1 MRSKGGNERE
11 LFYSNNG
18 SHEFA
23 TYIKIAPV
31 FRSLLF
37 FATSSKPAGRTA
49 SLGKT
54 VRATLISDAEQQH
67 HHHHHHRSRQSSH
80 HKEGEEPRRRRRK
93 SHRTHS
99 TEEKPSRSARESH
112 GTANNAEAPRR
123 SQSRRYRS
131 STVSIP
137 VDLSDGVATHSTTSS
152 RSKAKE
158 SAHSDPPNRS
168 ATQRAVADSWVRH
181 KPKPA
186 PISLPLRIGE
196 QSDRK
201 LAKQGPKSPAIT
213 SRSEKRLSTEKKG
226 KGDGGLKKTASS
238 PSVPERT
245 VTCLTCLDDI
255 PVSKAAQ
262 LACSHNMCEDCLKRV
277 FTMSVTDPQHMPP
290 KCCTSD
296 HIPLRHV
303 DKLFD
308 VEFKI
313 KWNKKYK
320 EFTTENRLYCPTK
333 DCGEWIKPSQIHLDT
348 SGGATGGRRFGI
360 CGSCSTK
367 VCGLCNGQWHTG
379 SECPKDDET
388 RRFVEAAK
396 ENGWQRCYGCSAMVE
411 LTEGC
416 NHMTCRCGA
425 EFCIICAARWKTC
438 ACPWFN
444 HRYIAEVDPG
454 DGIPRQAPRAMD
466 YEEDPVDYFAA
477 LAAAAAAAAFRGQV
491 PDGFPP
497 NANHEHF
504 QPEPIHDPLPARD
517 NRNGGFI
524 APFEDRGHG
533 GEAAPAAP
541 VPIPPQWQQRDVP
554 RYEYNPFYPRY

>member
-1 MRSKGGNERE
+1 MRSKDGNERE
-11 LFYSNNG
+11 LLYSNNAY
-18 SHEFA
+18 EFA
-23 TYIKIAPV
+23 TYIKMAPIIRHL
-31 FRSLLF
+31 FF
-37 FATSSKPAGRTA
+37 FATSSKAAGRTA
-49 SLGKT
+49 SLGNKI
-54 VRATLISDAEQQH
+54 VRTTASSEAEQHHHQH
-67 HHHHHHRSRQSSH
+67 HHHHSRRS
-80 HKEGEEPRRRRRK
+80 KEGEEHKRRRRK
-93 SHRTHS
+93 SQRTHS
-99 TEEKPSRSARESH
+99 TEENPQKPARESH
-112 GTANNAEAPRR
+112 RTANDVEAPRR

-131 STVSIP
+131 SSVSIP
-137 VDLSDGVATHSTTSS
+137 VDLSNGGAPRSTTSS
-152 RSKAKE
+152 RSRAKA
-158 SAHSDPPNRS
+158 STHRDPPNRS
-168 ATQRAVADSWVRH
+168 ATQRAVADSWTRH
-181 KPKPA
+181 NKPG
-186 PISLPLRIGE
+186 PISLPLRLGE

-201 LAKQGPKSPAIT
+201 LATKAPKSPAIKN
-213 SRSEKRLSTEKKG
+213 RSEKRLSTEKKG
-226 KGDGGLKKTASS
+226 KRGTGYKRTTSS

-262 LACSHNMCEDCLKRV
+262 LTCSHSMCEDCLKRV

-313 KWNKKYK
+313 KWNKKYQ

-348 SGGATGGRRFGI
+348 SGGATGGRRYGI

-388 RRFVEAAK
+388 RRFVQAAR

-444 HRYIAEVDPG
+444 YRYVPELDAD
-454 DGIPRQAPRAMD
+454 DGVPRPQVQQEHHARD
-466 YEEDPVDYFAA
+466 YEQDHVDYFAA
-477 LAAAAAAAAFRGQV
+477 IAAAAAAAAFRRQIPGGFV
-491 PDGFPP
+491 ANPDE
-497 NANHEHF
+497 EHL
-504 QPEPIHDPLPARD
+504 QPEGIHDPLPAGV
-517 NRNGGFI
+517 NGNGAFI
-524 APFEDRGHG
+524 DPFEERVD
-533 GEAAPAAP
+533 GEAAPAR
-541 VPIPPQWQQRDVP
+541 PIPRPLQRQQPGVR
-554 RYEYNPFYPRY
+554 RYDENLFYPF